1 VDYLIRVSP
10 IFNLNSVKTQEN
22 VTNVSPAGGDERF
35 DTFSTLQEAFI
46 DIHLADTSE
55 WFDVLVAKVGRQLFV
70 SDFRGFIFNDLS
82 DGVRLTLNANANK
95 QQYNLAF
102 FNSPEKD
109 TNSLLNELNWRE
121 QQVMIANA
129 YFQDFLGIYGYTV
142 QGSFHWNHDQ
152 SNERLNGN
160 GVPVRPD
167 LAGGANVRNLDV
179 FYLGLASDGHIGRL
193 NVSSAFYYAFGNDE
207 RNPIAGRRTDIS
219 AFMGALELSIDY
231 DWLRPKVSFLYASG
245 DNKPD
250 DDTATGFDS
259 IFDDPV
265 FAGGPSSYFQNQ
277 SFGLFGVAVDQPRS
291 FYNTLKASKF
301 EGQSNFVNPGTV
313 LFNAGLDAE
322 ILPTLRTS
330 LNANAL
336 FFADTSTL
344 ELFLDQNSVDQEL
357 GYEVNLFTQYR
368 PFLNNNIIFTA
379 GQSVF
384 FPGEGFGDIFEDNK
398 ALYQFTFTATL
409 TY

>member
-1 VDYLIRVSP
+1 
-10 IFNLNSVKTQEN
+10 
-22 VTNVSPAGGDERF
+22 
-35 DTFSTLQEAFI
+35 
-46 DIHLADTSE
+46 
-55 WFDVLVAKVGRQLFV
+55 
-70 SDFRGFIFNDLS
+70 
-82 DGVRLTLNANANK
+82 
-95 QQYNLAF
+95 
-102 FNSPEKD
+102 
-109 TNSLLNELNWRE
+109 
-121 QQVMIANA
+121 
-129 YFQDFLGIYGYTV
+129 
-142 QGSFHWNHDQ
+142 
-152 SNERLNGN
+152 
-160 GVPVRPD
+160 
-167 LAGGANVRNLDV
+167 
-179 FYLGLASDGHIGRL
+179 
-193 NVSSAFYYAFGNDE
+193 
-207 RNPIAGRRTDIS
+207 
-219 AFMGALELSIDY
+219 
-231 DWLRPKVSFLYASG
+231 
-245 DNKPD
+245 
-250 DDTATGFDS
+250 
-259 IFDDPV
+259 
-265 FAGGPSSYFQNQ
+265 
-277 SFGLFGVAVDQPRS
+277 VDQPRS